1 MLTQR
6 YTRVSEPGAED
17 MSSELEAGGALITAG
32 LASKA
37 IQDSEGRGHGE
48 PGPCINCGAV
58 ITGKFCG
65 NCG

>member
-1 MLTQR
+1 
-6 YTRVSEPGAED
+6 